1 MDNNIYKLEG
11 INNSVLFSP
20 IRQGELTPHLILIK
34 ERSIKLNWNYANG

>member
-11 INNSVLFSP
+11 IKNLVTSSRVWLRES
-20 IRQGELTPHLILIK
+20 TPHLILIK